1 MPASLLM
8 RTFAAASPVGS
19 HRNSLASNLGEME
32 EKKHIKKHKSW
43 KLLWNAF
50 IRIQWISIGF
60 YFSRLYET
68 FSPYIILKNPWFFMC
83 VSWIDLL
90 YSHLVSESSFPSNN
104 QGLPPI
110 RWKNHL
116 MTLQGNIGYCHGSN
130 LHGSWDPIDTI
141 SQPLAPHAFFNH
153 SRRVGA
159 KLPVETQL
167 EKIGR
172 SLCWLTWVLDSF
184 WSLFCLP
191 NKSEFLIWWT
201 WWRCFSLES
210 DCVPGISMDT
220 ERKGQLGYMRLLWF
234 WCLFLISKQC
244 LNHNVY

>member
-1 MPASLLM
+1 
-8 RTFAAASPVGS
+8 
-19 HRNSLASNLGEME
+19 
-32 EKKHIKKHKSW
+32 
-43 KLLWNAF
+43 
-50 IRIQWISIGF
+50 
-60 YFSRLYET
+60 
-68 FSPYIILKNPWFFMC
+68 MC

-116 MTLQGNIGYCHGSN
+116 MTLQGSIGYCHGSN
-130 LHGSWDPIDTI
+130 LHGSWDPINTI

-172 SLCWLTWVLDSF
+172 SLCWLTWVF
-184 WSLFCLP
+184 WQFL
-191 NKSEFLIWWT
+191 EFLEFILPT
-201 WWRCFSLES
+201 QQIRVSDLMDVVTLFDSLES
-210 DCVPGISMDT
+210 DCVAGISMDT
-220 ERKGQLGYMRLLWF
+220 REKGNLATCVCFNLMF
-234 WCLFLISKQC
+234 VSNFI
-244 LNHNVY
+244 